1 MGKSDKVSYGKILFF
16 ACLSLIVSACGSGE
30 ASAPEAQIVRVVD
43 DEFSPKILRVPV
55 GSTVIWESGGAN
67 DHNVIAS
74 DGSWQA
80 VSSDYFEYGIIT
92 KGDQFEHTFNE
103 AGVYEYYCPFHG
115 TNNKGMVGIIIV
127 GDVDYVPP
135 PEEVNTALS
144 TEVLEVGK
152 SLQYETIQSAVDAA
166 KAGDLI
172 LINSGVYNE
181 SVTITTPYLTIRGKD
196 RNGVII
202 DGEFMREN
210 GIQIYETD
218 GVSVENL
225 SVRNFSLNAV
235 YWNGSKGYKASHL
248 TVYNNGDYGVYAFDS
263 TDGVFEKIYASGHP
277 DSGIYIGQCYPC
289 NALIY
294 DSVVEGNALGYSGT
308 NAGGHLYIY
317 NNIWRDNM
325 SGIIPNTLDSE
336 LNPPGRE
343 TTIVGNLVVDNNN
356 YEAPANRFGL
366 VAQGM
371 GIVMP
376 GRVGDIVEKNI
387 VINHDKYG
395 LVASPMLDVNLYFSQ
410 HVKVRDNVIM
420 DSGYTDLALAGPWGP
435 GNCYEGNIYQTS
447 TPPLLEQLHDC
458 ESVGNGSY
466 LSRFPLQGDVSGLMM
481 LAGLFADAASQEAP
495 KARYKDYP
503 WPEPQENM
511 AFTDIN
517 KPSPAINL
525 FYVPDMN
532 SLDLPFHL
540 LGGDNIEDL
549 IGAEKEIIMS
559 GVPITSPN
567 VWQLLFQLYGYLMPF
582 VLYAAWA
589 ALAIKDI
596 DSNERVEGSGK
607 YMWLAIVYLV
617 PFFGVLIYHLA
628 GPSAI
633 SRSTKV
639 AAIGG
644 GLISYIV
651 ILVAGAVISGL
662 V

>member
-1 MGKSDKVSYGKILFF
+1 MEFKKHKNLRILLFIG
-16 ACLSLIVSACGSGE
+16 LSIIIASCGSQE
-30 ASAPEAQIVRVVD
+30 ASGPEVQIVKVVD
-43 DEFSPKILRVPV
+43 DEFSPKVLRVPV

-92 KGDQFEHTFNE
+92 KGDQFEHTFTE

-127 GDVDYVPP
+127 GDVDYVPA
-135 PEEVNTALS
+135 PEEVNITLS
-144 TEVLEVGK
+144 TDVLEVGK
-152 SLQYETIQSAVDAA
+152 SSEYETIQSAVDAA
-166 KAGDLI
+166 KAGDLV

-181 SVTITTPYLTIRGKD
+181 SVTITTSFLTIRGKD
-196 RNGVII
+196 RNAVII

-225 SVRNFSLNAV
+225 SVRNFSLNGV
-235 YWNGSKGYKASHL
+235 YWNSSKGYKASHV
-248 TVYNNGDYGVYAFDS
+248 TAYNNGDYGVYAFNS
-263 TDGVFEKIYASGHP
+263 TDGIFENIYASGHP

-387 VINHDKYG
+387 VVNHDKYG

-410 HVKVRDNVIM
+410 HVQVKNNIIM

-435 GNCYEGNIYQTS
+435 GNCFEGNIYQTS
-447 TPPLLEQLHDC
+447 TPPLLEQLHNC
-458 ESVGNGSY
+458 ESVGSGSL

-503 WPEPQENM
+503 WPDPQENM
-511 AFTDIN
+511 TFIDIN

-532 SLDLPFHL
+532 SVDLPFHL
-540 LGGDNIEDL
+540 LGGANIEDL
-549 IGAEKEIIMS
+549 TGAKKEIIMS

-596 DSNERVEGSGK
+596 DSNDKVQGRSK
-607 YMWLAIVYLV
+607 YMWIAIVYLV

-628 GPSAI
+628 GPSLI
-633 SRSTKV
+633 SRSTKI

-644 GLISYIV
+644 GLISYIA

>member
-1 MGKSDKVSYGKILFF
+1 VKI
-16 ACLSLIVSACGSGE
+16 
-30 ASAPEAQIVRVVD
+30 VD

-92 KGDQFEHTFNE
+92 KGDQFEHTFTE

-127 GDVDYVPP
+127 GDVDYVPA
-135 PEEVNTALS
+135 PEEVNITLS
-144 TEVLEVGK
+144 TDVLEVGK
-152 SLQYETIQSAVDAA
+152 GSEYETIQSAVDAA
-166 KAGDLI
+166 KAGDLV

-210 GIQIYETD
+210 GIQIYEAD

-225 SVRNFSLNAV
+225 SVRNFSLNGV
-235 YWNGSKGYKASHL
+235 YWNNSKGYKASHV
-248 TVYNNGDYGVYAFDS
+248 TAYNNGDYGVYAFNS
-263 TDGVFEKIYASGHP
+263 TDGIFEKIYASGHP

-387 VINHDKYG
+387 VVNHDKYG

-410 HVKVRDNVIM
+410 HVQVKNNIIM

-458 ESVGNGSY
+458 ESVGSGSL

-511 AFTDIN
+511 TFIDIN

-532 SLDLPFHL
+532 SVDLPFHL
-540 LGGDNIEDL
+540 LDGANIEDL
-549 IGAEKEIIMS
+549 TGAKKEIIMS

-596 DSNERVEGSGK
+596 DSNDKVQGRSK
-607 YMWLAIVYLV
+607 YMWIAIVYLV

-628 GPSAI
+628 GPSLI
-633 SRSTKV
+633 SRSTKI

-644 GLISYIV
+644 GLISYIA

>member
-43 DEFSPKILRVPV
+43 DEFSPKLLRVPV

-144 TEVLEVGK
+144 TEVLQVGK

-540 LGGDNIEDL
+540 LGGDSIEDL

>member
-1 MGKSDKVSYGKILFF
+1 MGKSDKVSYGKILFL
-16 ACLSLIVSACGSGE
+16 ACLSLIVSACGSGD
-30 ASAPEAQIVRVVD
+30 ASGPEAQIVRVVD

-144 TEVLEVGK
+144 TDVLEVGK

-210 GIQIYETD
+210 GIQIYDTD

-376 GRVGDIVEKNI
+376 GRVGDVVEKNI

-410 HVKVRDNVIM
+410 HVRVKNNVIM

-458 ESVGNGSY
+458 ESVGNGSL

-511 AFTDIN
+511 TFADIN

-540 LGGDNIEDL
+540 LGGDSIEDL

-596 DSNERVEGSGK
+596 DSNEKVKGSGK

-628 GPSAI
+628 GPSEI

>member
-1 MGKSDKVSYGKILFF
+1 MGKSDGISYGKILFF
-16 ACLSLIVSACGSGE
+16 ACLSLIISACGSGE
-30 ASAPEAQIVRVVD
+30 ASGPEAQIVRVVD
-43 DEFSPKILRVPV
+43 DEFSPKLLRVPV

-447 TPPLLEQLHDC
+447 TPPLREQLHDC

-511 AFTDIN
+511 AFPDIN

-540 LGGDNIEDL
+540 LGGDSIEDL

>member
-16 ACLSLIVSACGSGE
+16 ACLSLIISACGSGE

-43 DEFSPKILRVPV
+43 DEFSPKLLRVPV

-235 YWNGSKGYKASHL
+235 YWNGSKGYKASHV

-511 AFTDIN
+511 AFADIN

-540 LGGDNIEDL
+540 LGGDSIEDL

>member
-1 MGKSDKVSYGKILFF
+1 MGKSYSRQVAKILFF
-16 ACLSLIVSACGSGE
+16 ACLSLIISACGSGE
-30 ASAPEAQIVRVVD
+30 ASGPEAQIVKIVD

-92 KGDQFEHTFNE
+92 KGDQFEHTFTE

-135 PEEVNTALS
+135 PEEVNITLS
-144 TEVLEVGK
+144 TDVLEVGK
-152 SLQYETIQSAVDAA
+152 GADYETIQSAVDAA
-166 KAGDLI
+166 KAGDLV

-210 GIQIYETD
+210 GIQIYEAD

-225 SVRNFSLNAV
+225 SVRNFSLNGV
-235 YWNGSKGYKASHL
+235 YWNNSKGYKASHV
-248 TVYNNGDYGVYAFDS
+248 TAYNNGDYGVYAFNS
-263 TDGVFEKIYASGHP
+263 TDGIFEKIYASGHP

-387 VINHDKYG
+387 VVNHDKYG

-410 HVKVRDNVIM
+410 HVQVKNNIIM

-458 ESVGNGSY
+458 ESVGSGSL

-511 AFTDIN
+511 TFIDIN

-532 SLDLPFHL
+532 SVDLPFHL
-540 LGGDNIEDL
+540 LDGANIEDL
-549 IGAEKEIIMS
+549 TGAKKEIIMS

-596 DSNERVEGSGK
+596 DSNDKVQGRSK
-607 YMWLAIVYLV
+607 YMWIAIVYLV

-628 GPSAI
+628 GPSLI
-633 SRSTKV
+633 SRSTKI

-644 GLISYIV
+644 GLISYIA

>member
-43 DEFSPKILRVPV
+43 DEFSPKLLRVPV

-144 TEVLEVGK
+144 TDVLEVGK

-540 LGGDNIEDL
+540 LGGDSIEDL

>member
-43 DEFSPKILRVPV
+43 DEFSPKLLRVPV

-235 YWNGSKGYKASHL
+235 YWNGSKGYKASHV

-511 AFTDIN
+511 AFADIN

-540 LGGDNIEDL
+540 LGGDSIEDL

>member
-16 ACLSLIVSACGSGE
+16 ACLSLIVSACGSGD
-30 ASAPEAQIVRVVD
+30 ASGPEAQIVRVVD

-144 TEVLEVGK
+144 TDVLEVGK

-210 GIQIYETD
+210 GIQIYDTD

-235 YWNGSKGYKASHL
+235 YWNGSKGYKASHV

-376 GRVGDIVEKNI
+376 GRVGDVVEKNI

-410 HVKVRDNVIM
+410 HVRVKNNVIM

-458 ESVGNGSY
+458 ESVGNGSL

-511 AFTDIN
+511 TFADIN

-540 LGGDNIEDL
+540 LGGDSIEDL

-596 DSNERVEGSGK
+596 DSNEKVKGSGK

-628 GPSAI
+628 GPSEI

>member
-1 MGKSDKVSYGKILFF
+1 
-16 ACLSLIVSACGSGE
+16 
-30 ASAPEAQIVRVVD
+30 
-43 DEFSPKILRVPV
+43 V

-92 KGDQFEHTFNE
+92 KGDQFEHTFTE

-127 GDVDYVPP
+127 GDADYVPP
-135 PEEVNTALS
+135 PEEVNITLS
-144 TEVLEVGK
+144 TDVLEVGK
-152 SLQYETIQSAVDAA
+152 GSQYDTIQSAVDAA
-166 KAGDLI
+166 KAGDLV

-225 SVRNFSLNAV
+225 SVRNFSLNGV
-235 YWNGSKGYKASHL
+235 YWNSSKGYKASH
-248 TVYNNGDYGVYAFDS
+248 VSAYNNGDYGVYAFNS

-366 VAQGM
+366 VAKGM

-387 VINHDKYG
+387 VVNHDKYG

-410 HVKVRDNVIM
+410 HVQVKNNIIL

-458 ESVGNGSY
+458 ESVGTGSL

-481 LAGLFADAASQEAP
+481 LAGLFADAASQEPP
-495 KARYKDYP
+495 KSRYKDYP

-511 AFTDIN
+511 TFIDIN

-532 SLDLPFHL
+532 SVDLPFHL
-540 LGGDNIEDL
+540 LDGANIEDL
-549 IGAEKEIIMS
+549 TGAKKEIIMS

-596 DSNERVEGSGK
+596 DSNDKVQGGSK

-628 GPSAI
+628 GPSLI
-633 SRSTKV
+633 SRSTKI

>member
-1 MGKSDKVSYGKILFF
+1 MGKSDSLKIGKILFF
-16 ACLSLIVSACGSGE
+16 ACLSLIISACGSGE
-30 ASAPEAQIVRVVD
+30 ASGPEAQIVKIVD

-92 KGDQFEHTFNE
+92 KGDQFEHTFTE

-127 GDVDYVPP
+127 GDVDYVPA
-135 PEEVNTALS
+135 PEEVNITLS
-144 TEVLEVGK
+144 TDVLEVGK
-152 SLQYETIQSAVDAA
+152 GSEYETIQSAVDAA
-166 KAGDLI
+166 KAGDLV

-210 GIQIYETD
+210 GIQIYEAD

-225 SVRNFSLNAV
+225 SVRNFSLNGV
-235 YWNGSKGYKASHL
+235 YWNNSKGYKASHV
-248 TVYNNGDYGVYAFDS
+248 TAYNNGDYGVYAFNS
-263 TDGVFEKIYASGHP
+263 TDGIFEKIYASGHP

-395 LVASPMLDVNLYFSQ
+395 LVTSPMLDVNLYFSQ
-410 HVKVRDNVIM
+410 HVQVKNNIIM

-447 TPPLLEQLHDC
+447 TPPLLEQLHNC
-458 ESVGNGSY
+458 ESVGNGSL

-503 WPEPQENM
+503 WPDPQENM
-511 AFTDIN
+511 TFSDIN

-532 SLDLPFHL
+532 SVDLPFHL
-540 LGGDNIEDL
+540 LDGDSIEDL
-549 IGAEKEIIMS
+549 TGAKKEIIMS
-559 GVPITSPN
+559 GVPISNPN

-596 DSNERVEGSGK
+596 DSNDRVKGKGK

-633 SRSTKV
+633 SRSTKI

-644 GLISYIV
+644 GLISYIA

>member
-1 MGKSDKVSYGKILFF
+1 MVKSDNLKIGKILFF
-16 ACLSLIVSACGSGE
+16 ACLSLIISACGSGE
-30 ASAPEAQIVRVVD
+30 ASGPEAQIVKIVD

-92 KGDQFEHTFNE
+92 KGDQFEHTFTE

-127 GDVDYVPP
+127 GDVDYVPA
-135 PEEVNTALS
+135 PEEVNITLS
-144 TEVLEVGK
+144 TDVLEVGK
-152 SLQYETIQSAVDAA
+152 GSEYETIQSAVDAA
-166 KAGDLI
+166 KAGDLV

-210 GIQIYETD
+210 GIQIYEAD

-225 SVRNFSLNAV
+225 SVRNFSLNGV
-235 YWNGSKGYKASHL
+235 YWNNSKGYKASHV
-248 TVYNNGDYGVYAFDS
+248 TAYNNGDYGVYAFNS
-263 TDGVFEKIYASGHP
+263 TDGIFEKIYASGHP

-410 HVKVRDNVIM
+410 HVQVKNNIIM

-447 TPPLLEQLHDC
+447 TPPLLEQLHNC
-458 ESVGNGSY
+458 ESVGNGSL

-511 AFTDIN
+511 TFSDIN

-532 SLDLPFHL
+532 SVDLPFHL
-540 LGGDNIEDL
+540 LDGDSIEDL
-549 IGAEKEIIMS
+549 TGAKKEIIMS
-559 GVPITSPN
+559 GVPISNPN

-596 DSNERVEGSGK
+596 DSNDRVKGKGK

-633 SRSTKV
+633 SRSTKI

>member
-1 MGKSDKVSYGKILFF
+1 MEFKKHKNLRILLFIG
-16 ACLSLIVSACGSGE
+16 LSIIIASCGSQE
-30 ASAPEAQIVRVVD
+30 ASGPEVQIVKVVD
-43 DEFSPKILRVPV
+43 DEFSPKVLRVPV

-92 KGDQFEHTFNE
+92 KGDQFEHTFTE

-127 GDVDYVPP
+127 GDVDYVPA
-135 PEEVNTALS
+135 PEEVNITLS
-144 TEVLEVGK
+144 TDVLEVGK
-152 SLQYETIQSAVDAA
+152 SSEYETIQSAVDAA
-166 KAGDLI
+166 KAGDLV

-181 SVTITTPYLTIRGKD
+181 SVTITTSFLTIRGKD
-196 RNGVII
+196 RNAVII

-225 SVRNFSLNAV
+225 SVRNFSLNGV
-235 YWNGSKGYKASHL
+235 YWNSSKGYKASHV
-248 TVYNNGDYGVYAFDS
+248 TAYNNGDYGVYAFNS
-263 TDGVFEKIYASGHP
+263 TDGIFENIYASGHP

-387 VINHDKYG
+387 VVNHDKYG

-410 HVKVRDNVIM
+410 HVQVKNNLIM

-435 GNCYEGNIYQTS
+435 GNCFEGNIYQTS
-447 TPPLLEQLHDC
+447 TPPLLEQLHNC
-458 ESVGNGSY
+458 ESVGSGSL

-503 WPEPQENM
+503 WPDPQENM
-511 AFTDIN
+511 TFIDIN

-532 SLDLPFHL
+532 SVDLPFHL
-540 LGGDNIEDL
+540 LGGANIEDL
-549 IGAEKEIIMS
+549 TGAKKEIIMS

-596 DSNERVEGSGK
+596 DSNDKVQGRSK
-607 YMWLAIVYLV
+607 YMWIAIVYLV

-628 GPSAI
+628 GPSLI
-633 SRSTKV
+633 SRSTKI

-644 GLISYIV
+644 GLISYIA

>member
-43 DEFSPKILRVPV
+43 DEFSPKLLRVPV

-511 AFTDIN
+511 AFADIN

-540 LGGDNIEDL
+540 LGGDSIEDL

>member
-16 ACLSLIVSACGSGE
+16 ACLSLIISACGSGE

-43 DEFSPKILRVPV
+43 DEFSPKLLRVPV

-511 AFTDIN
+511 AFADIN

>member
-1 MGKSDKVSYGKILFF
+1 MVKSDNLKIGIILLF
-16 ACLSLIVSACGSGE
+16 ACLSLIISACGSGE
-30 ASAPEAQIVRVVD
+30 ASGPEAQIVKIVD

-74 DGSWQA
+74 DGSRQA

-92 KGDQFEHTFNE
+92 KGDQFEHTFTE

-127 GDVDYVPP
+127 GDVDYVPA
-135 PEEVNTALS
+135 PEEVNITLS
-144 TEVLEVGK
+144 TDVLEVGK
-152 SLQYETIQSAVDAA
+152 GSEYETIQSAVDAA
-166 KAGDLI
+166 KAGDLV

-210 GIQIYETD
+210 GIQIYEAD

-225 SVRNFSLNAV
+225 SVRNFSLNGV
-235 YWNGSKGYKASHL
+235 YWNNSKGYKASHV
-248 TVYNNGDYGVYAFDS
+248 TAYNNGDYGVYAFNS
-263 TDGVFEKIYASGHP
+263 TDGIFENIYASGHP

-387 VINHDKYG
+387 DINHDKYG

-410 HVKVRDNVIM
+410 HVQVKNNIIM

-447 TPPLLEQLHDC
+447 TPPLLEQLHNC
-458 ESVGNGSY
+458 ESVGNGSL

-503 WPEPQENM
+503 WPDPQENM
-511 AFTDIN
+511 TFSDIN

-532 SLDLPFHL
+532 SVDLPFHL
-540 LGGDNIEDL
+540 LDGDSIEDL
-549 IGAEKEIIMS
+549 TGAKKEIIMS
-559 GVPITSPN
+559 GVPISNPN

-596 DSNERVEGSGK
+596 DSNDRVKGKGK

-633 SRSTKV
+633 SRSTKI

-644 GLISYIV
+644 GLISYIA

>member
-1 MGKSDKVSYGKILFF
+1 MIFKRNKSHKILIFIG
-16 ACLSLIVSACGSGE
+16 LSILISFCGSQE
-30 ASAPEAQIVRVVD
+30 ASGPEIQIVKVVD
-43 DEFSPKILRVPV
+43 DEFSPKVLRVPV

-92 KGDQFEHTFNE
+92 KGDQFEHTFTE

-127 GDVDYVPP
+127 GDADYVPP
-135 PEEVNTALS
+135 PEEVNITLS
-144 TEVLEVGK
+144 NDVLEVGK
-152 SLQYETIQSAVDAA
+152 GSQYDTIQSAVDAA
-166 KAGDLI
+166 KAGDLV

-225 SVRNFSLNAV
+225 SVRNFSLNGV
-235 YWNGSKGYKASHL
+235 YWNSSKGYKASH
-248 TVYNNGDYGVYAFDS
+248 VSAYNNGDYGVYAFNS

-366 VAQGM
+366 VAKGM

-387 VINHDKYG
+387 VVNHDKYG

-410 HVKVRDNVIM
+410 HVQVKNNIIL

-458 ESVGNGSY
+458 ESVGTGSL

-481 LAGLFADAASQEAP
+481 LAGLFADAASQEPP
-495 KARYKDYP
+495 KSRYKDYP

-511 AFTDIN
+511 TFIDIN

-532 SLDLPFHL
+532 SVDLPFHL
-540 LGGDNIEDL
+540 LGGANIEDL
-549 IGAEKEIIMS
+549 TGAKKEIIMS

-596 DSNERVEGSGK
+596 DSNDKVQGRSK

-628 GPSAI
+628 GPSLI
-633 SRSTKV
+633 SRSTKI

-644 GLISYIV
+644 GLISYLA

>member
-1 MGKSDKVSYGKILFF
+1 MIFKRNKSHKILIFIG
-16 ACLSLIVSACGSGE
+16 LSILISFCGSQE
-30 ASAPEAQIVRVVD
+30 ASGPEIQIVKVVD
-43 DEFSPKILRVPV
+43 DEFSPKVLRVPV

-92 KGDQFEHTFNE
+92 KGDQFEHTFTE

-127 GDVDYVPP
+127 GDVDYVPA
-135 PEEVNTALS
+135 PEEVNITLS
-144 TEVLEVGK
+144 TDVLEVGK
-152 SLQYETIQSAVDAA
+152 SSEYETIQSAVDAA
-166 KAGDLI
+166 KAGDLV

-181 SVTITTPYLTIRGKD
+181 SVTITTSFLTIRGKD
-196 RNGVII
+196 RNAVII

-225 SVRNFSLNAV
+225 SVRNFSLNGV
-235 YWNGSKGYKASHL
+235 YWNSSKGYKASHV
-248 TVYNNGDYGVYAFDS
+248 TAYNNGDYGVYAFNS
-263 TDGVFEKIYASGHP
+263 TDGIFENIYASGHP

-387 VINHDKYG
+387 VVNHDKYG

-410 HVKVRDNVIM
+410 HVQVKNNLIM

-435 GNCYEGNIYQTS
+435 GNCFEGNIYQTS
-447 TPPLLEQLHDC
+447 TPPLLEQLHNC
-458 ESVGNGSY
+458 ESVGSGSL

-503 WPEPQENM
+503 WPDPQENM
-511 AFTDIN
+511 TFIDIN

-532 SLDLPFHL
+532 SVDLPFHL
-540 LGGDNIEDL
+540 LGGANIEDL
-549 IGAEKEIIMS
+549 TGAKKEIIMS

-596 DSNERVEGSGK
+596 DSNDKVQGRSK
-607 YMWLAIVYLV
+607 YMWIAIVYLV

-628 GPSAI
+628 GPSLI
-633 SRSTKV
+633 SRSTKI

-644 GLISYIV
+644 GLISYIA
-651 ILVAGAVISGL
+651 ILVACAVISGL

>member
-1 MGKSDKVSYGKILFF
+1 MEFKKHINLRILLFIG
-16 ACLSLIVSACGSGE
+16 LSIIIASCGSQE
-30 ASAPEAQIVRVVD
+30 ASGPEVQIVKVVD
-43 DEFSPKILRVPV
+43 DEFSPKVLRVPV

-92 KGDQFEHTFNE
+92 KGDQFEHTFTE

-127 GDVDYVPP
+127 GDVDYVPAS
-135 PEEVNTALS
+135 EEVNITLS

-152 SLQYETIQSAVDAA
+152 SSEYETIQSAVDAA
-166 KAGDLI
+166 KAGDLV

-181 SVTITTPYLTIRGKD
+181 SVTITTSFLTIRGKD
-196 RNGVII
+196 RNAVII

-225 SVRNFSLNAV
+225 SVRNFSLNGV
-235 YWNGSKGYKASHL
+235 YWNSSKGYKASHV
-248 TVYNNGDYGVYAFDS
+248 TAYNNGDYGVYAFNS
-263 TDGVFEKIYASGHP
+263 TDGIFENIYASGHP

-387 VINHDKYG
+387 VVNHDKYG

-410 HVKVRDNVIM
+410 HVQVKNNIIM

-435 GNCYEGNIYQTS
+435 GNCFEDNIYQTS
-447 TPPLLEQLHDC
+447 TPPLLEQLHNC
-458 ESVGNGSY
+458 ESVGSGSL

-503 WPEPQENM
+503 WPDPQENM
-511 AFTDIN
+511 TFIDIN

-532 SLDLPFHL
+532 SVDLPFHL
-540 LGGDNIEDL
+540 LGGANIEDL
-549 IGAEKEIIMS
+549 TGAKKEIIMS

-596 DSNERVEGSGK
+596 DSNDKVQGRSK
-607 YMWLAIVYLV
+607 YMWIAIVYLV

-628 GPSAI
+628 GPSLI
-633 SRSTKV
+633 SRSTKI

-644 GLISYIV
+644 GLISYIA

>member
-1 MGKSDKVSYGKILFF
+1 MGKSYSRQVAKILFF

-152 SLQYETIQSAVDAA
+152 SLQYETIQRAVDGA

-511 AFTDIN
+511 AFADIN

>member
-1 MGKSDKVSYGKILFF
+1 MIFKRNKSHKILIFIG
-16 ACLSLIVSACGSGE
+16 LSILISFCGSQE
-30 ASAPEAQIVRVVD
+30 ASGPEIQIVKVVD
-43 DEFSPKILRVPV
+43 DEFSPKVLRVPV

-92 KGDQFEHTFNE
+92 KGDQFEHTFTE

-127 GDVDYVPP
+127 GDADYVPP
-135 PEEVNTALS
+135 PEEVNITLS
-144 TEVLEVGK
+144 NDVLEVGK
-152 SLQYETIQSAVDAA
+152 GSQYDTIQSAVDAA
-166 KAGDLI
+166 KAGDLV

-225 SVRNFSLNAV
+225 SVRNFSLNGV
-235 YWNGSKGYKASHL
+235 YWNSSKGYKASH
-248 TVYNNGDYGVYAFDS
+248 VSAYNNGDYGVYAFNS

-366 VAQGM
+366 VAKGM

-387 VINHDKYG
+387 VVNHDKYG

-410 HVKVRDNVIM
+410 HVQVKNNIIL

-458 ESVGNGSY
+458 ESIGTGSL

-481 LAGLFADAASQEAP
+481 LAGLFADAASQEPP
-495 KARYKDYP
+495 KSRYKDYP

-511 AFTDIN
+511 TFIDIN

-532 SLDLPFHL
+532 SVDLPFHL
-540 LGGDNIEDL
+540 LDGANIEDL
-549 IGAEKEIIMS
+549 TGAKKEIIMS

-596 DSNERVEGSGK
+596 DSNDKVQGGSK

-628 GPSAI
+628 GPSLI
-633 SRSTKV
+633 SRSTKI

>member
-1 MGKSDKVSYGKILFF
+1 MIFKRNKSHKILIFIG
-16 ACLSLIVSACGSGE
+16 LSILISFCGSQE
-30 ASAPEAQIVRVVD
+30 ASGPEIQIVKVVD
-43 DEFSPKILRVPV
+43 DEFSPKVLRVPV

-92 KGDQFEHTFNE
+92 KGDQFEHTFTE

-127 GDVDYVPP
+127 GDADYVPP
-135 PEEVNTALS
+135 PEEVNITLS
-144 TEVLEVGK
+144 NDVLEVGK
-152 SLQYETIQSAVDAA
+152 GSQYDTIQSAVDAA
-166 KAGDLI
+166 KAGDLV

-225 SVRNFSLNAV
+225 SVRNFSLNGV
-235 YWNGSKGYKASHL
+235 YWNSSKGYKASY
-248 TVYNNGDYGVYAFDS
+248 VSAYNNGDYGVYAFNS

-366 VAQGM
+366 VAKGM

-387 VINHDKYG
+387 VVNHDKYG

-410 HVKVRDNVIM
+410 HVQVKNNIIL

-458 ESVGNGSY
+458 ESVGTGSL

-481 LAGLFADAASQEAP
+481 LAGLFADAASQEPP
-495 KARYKDYP
+495 KSRYKDYP

-511 AFTDIN
+511 TFIDIN

-532 SLDLPFHL
+532 SVDLPFHL
-540 LGGDNIEDL
+540 LDGANIEDL
-549 IGAEKEIIMS
+549 TGAKKEIIMS

-596 DSNERVEGSGK
+596 DSNDKVQGGSK

-628 GPSAI
+628 GPSLI
-633 SRSTKV
+633 SRSTKI

>member
-1 MGKSDKVSYGKILFF
+1 MNNILRILFLSFLMMLF
-16 ACLSLIVSACGSGE
+16 ACGGEESANLD
-30 ASAPEAQIVRVVD
+30 PQVIRVVD
-43 DEFSPKILRVPV
+43 DEFSPKVIRVEP
-55 GSTVIWESGGAN
+55 GTTVIWESGGAN

-80 VSSDYFEYGIIT
+80 ISSDYFEYGIIT
-92 KGDQFEHTFNE
+92 KGDQYEHTFNE
-103 AGVYEYYCPFHG
+103 PGVYDYYCPYHG

-135 PEEVNTALS
+135 PEEVNITLS
-144 TEVLEVGK
+144 TDVLEVGK
-152 SLQYETIQSAVDAA
+152 GADYETIQSAVDAA
-166 KAGDLI
+166 KAGDLV

-210 GIQIYETD
+210 GIQIYEAD

-225 SVRNFSLNAV
+225 SVRNFSLNGV
-235 YWNGSKGYKASHL
+235 YWNNSKGYKASHV
-248 TVYNNGDYGVYAFDS
+248 TAYNNGDYGVYAFNS
-263 TDGVFEKIYASGHP
+263 TDGIFEKIYASGHP

-387 VINHDKYG
+387 VVNHDKYG

-410 HVKVRDNVIM
+410 HVQVKNNIIM

-458 ESVGNGSY
+458 ESVGSGSL

-511 AFTDIN
+511 TFIDIN

-532 SLDLPFHL
+532 SVDLPFHL
-540 LGGDNIEDL
+540 LDGANIEDL
-549 IGAEKEIIMS
+549 TGAKKEIIMS

-596 DSNERVEGSGK
+596 DSNDKVQGRSK
-607 YMWLAIVYLV
+607 YMWIAIVYLV

-628 GPSAI
+628 GPSLI
-633 SRSTKV
+633 SRSTKI

-644 GLISYIV
+644 GLISYIA

>member
-1 MGKSDKVSYGKILFF
+1 MGKSDSRQLLKILFF
-16 ACLSLIVSACGSGE
+16 ACLSLIISACGSGE
-30 ASAPEAQIVRVVD
+30 ASGPEAQIVKIVD

-92 KGDQFEHTFNE
+92 KGDQFEHTFTE

-127 GDVDYVPP
+127 GNVDYVPP
-135 PEEVNTALS
+135 PEEVNVTLS
-144 TEVLEVGK
+144 TDVLEVGK
-152 SLQYETIQSAVDAA
+152 GADYETIQSAVDAA
-166 KAGDLI
+166 KAGDLV

-210 GIQIYETD
+210 GIQIYEAD

-225 SVRNFSLNAV
+225 SVRNFSLNGV
-235 YWNGSKGYKASHL
+235 YWNNSKGYKASHV
-248 TVYNNGDYGVYAFDS
+248 TAYNNGDYGVYAFNS
-263 TDGVFEKIYASGHP
+263 TDGIFEKIYASGHP

-387 VINHDKYG
+387 VVNHDKYG

-410 HVKVRDNVIM
+410 HVQVKNNIIM

-458 ESVGNGSY
+458 ESVGSGSL

-511 AFTDIN
+511 TFIDIN

-532 SLDLPFHL
+532 SVDLPFHL
-540 LGGDNIEDL
+540 LDGANIEDL
-549 IGAEKEIIMS
+549 TGAKKEIIMS

-596 DSNERVEGSGK
+596 DSNDKVQGRSK
-607 YMWLAIVYLV
+607 YMWIAIVYLV

-628 GPSAI
+628 GPSLI
-633 SRSTKV
+633 SRSTKI

-644 GLISYIV
+644 GLISYIA

>member
-1 MGKSDKVSYGKILFF
+1 MVKSDNLKIGKILFF
-16 ACLSLIVSACGSGE
+16 ACLSLIISACGSGE
-30 ASAPEAQIVRVVD
+30 ASGPEAQIVKIVD

-92 KGDQFEHTFNE
+92 KGDQFEHTFTE

-127 GDVDYVPP
+127 GDVDYVPA
-135 PEEVNTALS
+135 PEEVNITLS
-144 TEVLEVGK
+144 TDVLEVGK
-152 SLQYETIQSAVDAA
+152 GSEYETIQSAVDAA
-166 KAGDLI
+166 KAGDLV

-210 GIQIYETD
+210 GIQIYEAD

-225 SVRNFSLNAV
+225 SVRNFSLNGV
-235 YWNGSKGYKASHL
+235 YWNNSKGYKASHV
-248 TVYNNGDYGVYAFDS
+248 TAYNNGDYGVYAFNS
-263 TDGVFEKIYASGHP
+263 TDGIFENIYASGHP

-410 HVKVRDNVIM
+410 HVQVKNNIIM

-447 TPPLLEQLHDC
+447 TPPLLEQLHNC
-458 ESVGNGSY
+458 ESVGNGSL

-503 WPEPQENM
+503 WPDPQENM
-511 AFTDIN
+511 TFSDIN

-532 SLDLPFHL
+532 SVDLPFHL
-540 LGGDNIEDL
+540 LDGDSIEDL
-549 IGAEKEIIMS
+549 TGAKKEIIMS
-559 GVPITSPN
+559 GVPISNPN

-596 DSNERVEGSGK
+596 DSNDRVKGKGK

-633 SRSTKV
+633 SRSTKI

-644 GLISYIV
+644 GLISYIA

>member
-1 MGKSDKVSYGKILFF
+1 MGKSDGISYGKILFF
-16 ACLSLIVSACGSGE
+16 ACLSLIISACGSGE
-30 ASAPEAQIVRVVD
+30 ASGPEAQIVRVVD
-43 DEFSPKILRVPV
+43 DEFSPKLLRVPV

-144 TEVLEVGK
+144 TDVLEVGK

-210 GIQIYETD
+210 GIQIYEAD

-225 SVRNFSLNAV
+225 SVRNFSLNGV
-235 YWNGSKGYKASHL
+235 YWNNSKGYKASHV
-248 TVYNNGDYGVYAFDS
+248 TAYNNGDYGVYAFNS
-263 TDGVFEKIYASGHP
+263 TDGIFEKIYASGHP

-387 VINHDKYG
+387 VVNHDKYG

-410 HVKVRDNVIM
+410 HVQVKNNIIM

-458 ESVGNGSY
+458 ESVGSGSL

-511 AFTDIN
+511 TFIDIN

-532 SLDLPFHL
+532 SVDLPFHL
-540 LGGDNIEDL
+540 LDGANIEDL
-549 IGAEKEIIMS
+549 TGAKKEIIMS

-596 DSNERVEGSGK
+596 DSNDKVQGRSK
-607 YMWLAIVYLV
+607 YMWIAIVYLV

-628 GPSAI
+628 GPSLI
-633 SRSTKV
+633 SRSTKI

-644 GLISYIV
+644 GLISYIA

>member
-1 MGKSDKVSYGKILFF
+1 MIFKRNKSHKILIFIG
-16 ACLSLIVSACGSGE
+16 LSILISFCGSQE
-30 ASAPEAQIVRVVD
+30 ASGPEIQIVKVVD
-43 DEFSPKILRVPV
+43 DEFSPKVLRVPV

-92 KGDQFEHTFNE
+92 KGDQFEHTFTE

-127 GDVDYVPP
+127 GDADYVPP
-135 PEEVNTALS
+135 PEELNITLS
-144 TEVLEVGK
+144 NDVLEVGK
-152 SLQYETIQSAVDAA
+152 GSQYDTIQSAVDAA
-166 KAGDLI
+166 KAGDLV

-225 SVRNFSLNAV
+225 SVRNFSLNGV
-235 YWNGSKGYKASHL
+235 YWNSSKGYKASH
-248 TVYNNGDYGVYAFDS
+248 VSAYNNGDYGVYAFNS

-366 VAQGM
+366 VAKGM

-387 VINHDKYG
+387 VVNHDKYG

-410 HVKVRDNVIM
+410 HVQVKNNIIL

-458 ESVGNGSY
+458 ESVGTGSL

-481 LAGLFADAASQEAP
+481 LAGLFADAASQEPP
-495 KARYKDYP
+495 KSRYKDYP

-511 AFTDIN
+511 TFIDIN

-532 SLDLPFHL
+532 SVDLPFHL
-540 LGGDNIEDL
+540 LDGANIEDL
-549 IGAEKEIIMS
+549 TGAKKEIIMS

-596 DSNERVEGSGK
+596 DSNDKVQGGSK

-628 GPSAI
+628 GPSLI
-633 SRSTKV
+633 SRSTKI

>member
-1 MGKSDKVSYGKILFF
+1 MVKSDNLKIGKILFF
-16 ACLSLIVSACGSGE
+16 ACLSLIISACSSGE
-30 ASAPEAQIVRVVD
+30 ASGPEAQIVKIVD

-92 KGDQFEHTFNE
+92 KGDQFEHTFTE

-127 GDVDYVPP
+127 GDVDYVPA
-135 PEEVNTALS
+135 PEEVNITLS
-144 TEVLEVGK
+144 TDVLEVGK
-152 SLQYETIQSAVDAA
+152 GSEYETIQSAVDAA
-166 KAGDLI
+166 KAGDLV

-210 GIQIYETD
+210 GIQIYEAD

-225 SVRNFSLNAV
+225 SVRNFSLNGV
-235 YWNGSKGYKASHL
+235 YWNNSKGYKASHV
-248 TVYNNGDYGVYAFDS
+248 TAYNNGDYGVYAFNS
-263 TDGVFEKIYASGHP
+263 TDGIFEKIYASGHP

-410 HVKVRDNVIM
+410 HVQVKNNIIM

-447 TPPLLEQLHDC
+447 TPPLLEQLHNC
-458 ESVGNGSY
+458 ESVGNGSL

-511 AFTDIN
+511 TFSDIN

-532 SLDLPFHL
+532 SVDLPFHL
-540 LGGDNIEDL
+540 LDGDSIEDL
-549 IGAEKEIIMS
+549 TGAKKEIIMS

-596 DSNERVEGSGK
+596 DSNDRVKGKGK

-633 SRSTKV
+633 SRSTKI

-644 GLISYIV
+644 GLISYIA

>member
-1 MGKSDKVSYGKILFF
+1 MKI
-16 ACLSLIVSACGSGE
+16 
-30 ASAPEAQIVRVVD
+30 VD

-92 KGDQFEHTFNE
+92 KGDQFEHTFTE

-127 GDVDYVPP
+127 GDVDYVPA
-135 PEEVNTALS
+135 PEEVNITLS
-144 TEVLEVGK
+144 TDVLEVGK
-152 SLQYETIQSAVDAA
+152 GSEYETIQSAVDAA
-166 KAGDLI
+166 KAGDLV

-210 GIQIYETD
+210 GIQIYEAD

-225 SVRNFSLNAV
+225 SVRNFSLNGV
-235 YWNGSKGYKASHL
+235 YWNNSKGYKASHV
-248 TVYNNGDYGVYAFDS
+248 TAYNNGDYGVYAFNS
-263 TDGVFEKIYASGHP
+263 TDGIFEKIYASGHP

-410 HVKVRDNVIM
+410 HVQVKNNIIM

-447 TPPLLEQLHDC
+447 TPPLLEQLHNC
-458 ESVGNGSY
+458 ESVGNGSL

-503 WPEPQENM
+503 WPDPQENM
-511 AFTDIN
+511 TFSDIN

-532 SLDLPFHL
+532 SVDLPFHL
-540 LGGDNIEDL
+540 LDGDSIEDL
-549 IGAEKEIIMS
+549 TGAKKEIIMS
-559 GVPITSPN
+559 GVPISNPN

-596 DSNERVEGSGK
+596 DSNDRVKGKGK

-633 SRSTKV
+633 SRSTKI

-644 GLISYIV
+644 GLISYIA